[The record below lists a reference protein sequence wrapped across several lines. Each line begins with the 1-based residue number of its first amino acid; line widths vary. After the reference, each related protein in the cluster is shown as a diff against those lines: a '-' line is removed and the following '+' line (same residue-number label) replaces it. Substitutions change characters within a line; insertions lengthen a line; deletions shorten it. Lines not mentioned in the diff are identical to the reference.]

1 MTVYA
6 CPFEHPDG
14 YLVWG
19 DPAEVW
25 AALERIG
32 VDAGARMV
40 TRLLPWLAHHVSGD
54 EYGGLMEFTD
64 AVPTDRWAPSLAYY
78 TALGDRER
86 VAVLEKL
93 ASGG

>member
-19 DPAEVW
+19 DPVETCR
-25 AALERIG
+25 ALEAVG
-32 VDAGARMV
+32 LDPHVAMV
-40 TRLLPWLAHHVSGD
+40 TRLLPWLA
-54 EYGGLMEFTD
+54 YGTSAIAVRYLYEGHGAVLTD
-64 AVPTDRWAPSLAYY
+64 KYGPSLAYY
-78 TALGDRER
+78 TAIGDRER

-93 ASGG
+93 AREG